1 MGLVPSALA
10 PWPTPAASLGDDR
23 TPGGC
28 DVSEGLESVL
38 RWVARQEEDLG
49 LELVCAEFPD
59 PERGDRTRTVIRMT
73 TCVDQVPAHEILELL
88 TVGAE
93 TVVVRCTDPVGK
105 AGHVLAAA
113 RVLASA
119 GVGRL
124 RIEDVTGT
132 SALAASEPEGTKT
145 RPSET
150 PVPGISRHKRKDPG
164 SSRPR
169 GRVRKQVVREVLDAG
184 HMPIPRRQVLG
195 LGAGPIRDLPDQFQS
210 GPRRLNA
217 ALAGLLPASGPA
229 LDALN
234 ASVQLVAP
242 GCTACNVC
250 VRACPTDALSLRTFG
265 APQAP
270 SDDDDVLSG
279 FGGGAGPGGSDSEP
293 AAPLVTTLLQDPAA
307 CDGCGICVQMC
318 PENVLEIRDRW
329 DWSTVLAAAEGQD
342 LKPVVSL
349 TTSTC
354 AKCGTRFPTTDPG
367 SLCPVCTFRRANPF
381 SSRMPPGA

>member
-1 MGLVPSALA
+1 M
-10 PWPTPAASLGDDR
+10 PAAPSGDDR
-23 TPGGC
+23 TTSGRLT
-28 DVSEGLESVL
+28 VSEGLESVL
-38 RWVARQEEDLG
+38 RWVARQEEGLG

-59 PERGDRTRTVIRMT
+59 PERGDRTRAVIRMS
-73 TCVDQVPAHEILELL
+73 TCVAQVPAHEILEVL
-88 TVGAE
+88 TAGAG
-93 TVVVRCTDPVGK
+93 TVVVRCPDPAGS
-105 AGHVLAAA
+105 AGHVLPAA
-113 RVLASA
+113 RVLVSA
-119 GVGRL
+119 GVDRL
-124 RIEDVTGT
+124 RIEDVAGT
-132 SALAASEPEGTKT
+132 SALAASEPTETTSPETTPPGTP
-145 RPSET
+145 RS
-150 PVPGISRHKRKDPG
+150 KRKGPG
-164 SSRPR
+164 ASRTR
-169 GRVRKQVVREVLDAG
+169 GRIRKPVIREVLDAG
-184 HMPIPRRQVLG
+184 QMPIPRRQVLG
-195 LGAGPIRDLPDQFQS
+195 LGAGPMRDLPDQFQS

-217 ALAGLLPASGPA
+217 ALAALLPAADPA

-234 ASVQLVAP
+234 ASVQLAAP

-250 VRACPTDALSLRTFG
+250 VRACPTDALSLRSFG
-265 APQAP
+265 APP
-270 SDDDDVLSG
+270 DVPDDVLSG
-279 FGGGAGPGGSDSEP
+279 SRGSGSDP

-354 AKCGTRFPTTDPG
+354 ARCGTRFPTTDPG